1 MPERSRDFP
10 WPGMFAHSDDK
21 GGNMAYPAYGFYLRH
36 VENIR
41 IRHITAQVAVPDVR
55 PAIYAESVQKASFH
69 DIDVGPAGVAVAT
82 LDCAASNPWVE

>member
-10 WPGMFAHSDDK
+10 WPGMFAHSNDK
-21 GGNMAYPAYGFYLRH
+21 GCKMTYPAYRFYLRH

-55 PAIYAESVQKASFH
+55 PAIYAESVQRASFD

-82 LDCAASNPWVE
+82 LDCAASDPRAE